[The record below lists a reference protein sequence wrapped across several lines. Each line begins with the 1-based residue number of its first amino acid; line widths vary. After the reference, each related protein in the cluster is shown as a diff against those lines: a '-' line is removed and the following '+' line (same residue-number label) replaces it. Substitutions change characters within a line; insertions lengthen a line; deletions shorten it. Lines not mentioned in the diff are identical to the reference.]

1 MFGQPFGSNYADL
14 QNQYMQQLQAMQQAQ
29 QAQQKTQPI
38 LDEIN
43 REVGSL
49 SLDEQKVLATMQ
61 EYQMAKSTYEAGFM
75 AFLGNKFSQEYV
87 ASPNGKIAA
96 DNLLAS
102 QAVITYVVKNME
114 DKYGKYLEIFT
125 DVNGNINVDLLGNAA
140 KAEMKDKYPDGYVT
154 NIFGKPVKFN
164 DEDITQLLNL
174 FKQNK

>member
-14 QNQYMQQLQAMQQAQ
+14 QNQYMQQLQAMQ

-87 ASPNGKIAA
+87 ASP
-96 DNLLAS
+96 D
-102 QAVITYVVKNME
+102 
-114 DKYGKYLEIFT
+114 GKYLEIFT

>member
-1 MFGQPFGSNYADL
+1 MKVKITPTGES
-14 QNQYMQQLQAMQQAQ
+14 AQ
-29 QAQQKTQPI
+29 VM
-38 LDEIN
+38 EFN
-43 REVGSL
+43 VSL
-49 SLDEQKVLATMQ
+49 PGGANAS
-61 EYQMAKSTYEAGFM
+61 
-75 AFLGNKFSQEYV
+75 V
-87 ASPNGKIAA
+87 AS
-96 DNLLAS
+96 NLFHLNSVAS

-174 FKQNK
+174 FKQFKQNK

>member
-1 MFGQPFGSNYADL
+1 
-14 QNQYMQQLQAMQQAQ
+14 MQQAQ

-87 ASPNGKIAA
+87 ASP
-96 DNLLAS
+96 
-102 QAVITYVVKNME
+102 
-114 DKYGKYLEIFT
+114 
-125 DVNGNINVDLLGNAA
+125 
-140 KAEMKDKYPDGYVT
+140 DGYVT

-174 FKQNK
+174 FKQFKQNK

>member
-1 MFGQPFGSNYADL
+1 M
-14 QNQYMQQLQAMQQAQ
+14 
-29 QAQQKTQPI
+29 T
-38 LDEIN
+38 
-43 REVGSL
+43 R
-49 SLDEQKVLATMQ
+49 
-61 EYQMAKSTYEAGFM
+61 
-75 AFLGNKFSQEYV
+75 KFYFKHLNSV
-87 ASPNGKIAA
+87 
-96 DNLLAS
+96 AS

-114 DKYGKYLEIFT
+114 DKYLEIFT

>member
-61 EYQMAKSTYEAGFM
+61 EY
-75 AFLGNKFSQEYV
+75 
-87 ASPNGKIAA
+87 
-96 DNLLAS
+96 
-102 QAVITYVVKNME
+102 
-114 DKYGKYLEIFT
+114 
-125 DVNGNINVDLLGNAA
+125 
-140 KAEMKDKYPDGYVT
+140 PDGYVT

-174 FKQNK
+174 FKQFKQNK

>member
-1 MFGQPFGSNYADL
+1 MKVKIFQAFNKYAKDLASNL
-14 QNQYMQQLQAMQQAQ
+14 FHLNS
-29 QAQQKTQPI
+29 
-38 LDEIN
+38 
-43 REVGSL
+43 V
-49 SLDEQKVLATMQ
+49 
-61 EYQMAKSTYEAGFM
+61 
-75 AFLGNKFSQEYV
+75 
-87 ASPNGKIAA
+87 
-96 DNLLAS
+96 AS

-174 FKQNK
+174 FKQFKQNK